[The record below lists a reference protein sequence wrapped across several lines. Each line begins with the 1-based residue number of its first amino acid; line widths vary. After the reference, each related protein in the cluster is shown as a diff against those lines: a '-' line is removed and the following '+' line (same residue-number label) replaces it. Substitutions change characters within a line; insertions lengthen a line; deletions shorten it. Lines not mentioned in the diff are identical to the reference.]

1 MSSTDVRATAP
12 TSEPDPG
19 AGQYPDRTPLRAAV
33 EAAVATVRRNAAA
46 FGARYPDSTT
56 RENVYPLRPATAEF
70 AEGANRDWTT
80 SFWPGMQWRAVEL
93 TGDTELRGAAMAHAA
108 DFARRV
114 HAGED
119 LDTHDLGFLYTLS
132 CVDAWRLAGDEAAR
146 DAALA
151 AADHLMTRF
160 LPSAGIVQ
168 AWGDLSDP
176 AQRGRTIVDS
186 LMNMPLLTWA
196 TEVTGDE
203 RYADVV
209 ARHVV
214 QVRTHLLRDDDSTF
228 HTFYW
233 DPVSGEPLR
242 GATEQGAGDDSC
254 WARGQAWGIFGFALH
269 HRTSGDPESLRAS
282 QRCADYFLAHLPAD
296 GVPFWD
302 LVYTD
307 GSQAPRDSSAAAIA
321 VCGLLEL
328 ASVLPDADRAAAYD
342 AAARRMLAALVTGY
356 TPARHQRAD
365 ALLLHAVYDA
375 PKGKGVDEGCLW
387 GDYYYLE
394 ALTRLTLPGWV
405 SPWWPA
411 APAVP
416 TRDTVTDAVLPDTD
430 GGNA

>member
-1 MSSTDVRATAP
+1 MSSTDVRDSA
-12 TSEPDPG
+12 PG
-19 AGQYPDRTPLRAAV
+19 ADPRPADRPGALAAAV
-33 EAAVATVRRNAAA
+33 DAAVATVRRNAAA
-46 FGARYPDSTT
+46 FGSLYPDSTT
-56 RENVYPLRPATAEF
+56 RDDRYPLRPATDRF

-93 TGDTELRGAAMAHAA
+93 TGDADLRAAALAHAA

-160 LPSAGIVQ
+160 LPSAGIIQ

-196 TEVTGDE
+196 TEITGDQ

-233 DPVSGEPLR
+233 DPETGEPLR
-242 GATEQGAGDDSC
+242 GGTEQGAGDDSC

-282 QRCADYFLAHLPAD
+282 ERCAEYFLAHLPAD

-302 LVYTD
+302 LVYSD
-307 GSQAPRDSSAAAIA
+307 GADAPRDSSSGAIA
-321 VCGLLEL
+321 ACGLLEL
-328 ASVLPDADRAAAYD
+328 ASVSPDADRAARYA
-342 AAARRMLAALVTGY
+342 AAARRMVADLIAGY
-356 TPARHQRAD
+356 TPAAPEDAD
-365 ALLLHAVYDA
+365 ALLLHSVYDA
-375 PKGKGVDEGCLW
+375 PKNKGVDEGCLW

-411 APAVP
+411 AAAVP
-416 TRDTVTDAVLPDTD
+416 THATLTDTATEPD
-430 GGNA
+430 GGTA